1 MIRNT
6 IGALCLAAL
15 LPACGGG
22 DTPSSST
29 QATFLKAEA
38 ERVRTGA
45 GLPGVTLL
53 AAGADRMNVASSGTR
68 RVGTDDP
75 LVLTD
80 ALQAG
85 SQTKAVTAM
94 LLARLVEQ
102 GRLRWDSTL
111 AELFPA
117 WRDEMQPALRG
128 VTVAQLLRHRGGFK
142 RDLDDADGVVL
153 LPLATG
159 DPVADRPIAVR
170 YLLRQAPAKAPGTF
184 VYSNAGYMVAGL
196 VAETAGGA
204 PFEVLMQREVFA
216 PLDVVASFGFPE
228 DAEGSRIVGHV
239 RHEGAWHRAD
249 YPALDRYNMTRIG
262 AAAGGM
268 TIAMPEYAKLLR
280 EHLRGLQG
288 TSTFLRKETWQ
299 LMHASDGEY
308 GFGWNVIDVP
318 GKGRV
323 SAHAGSWGSYYLFAL
338 LVPEQ
343 DRAIAVA
350 CNCYGAE
357 AVEQLDRLARQLALG
372 EPR

>member
-6 IGALCLAAL
+6 IGTLCLAAL
-15 LPACGGG
+15 LAACGGD
-22 DTPSSST
+22 DTPSPIT
-29 QATFLKAEA
+29 QEAFLKAEA
-38 ERVRTGA
+38 ERVRAGA
-45 GLPGVTLL
+45 GLPGVTVL
-53 AAGADRMNVASSGTR
+53 AGGAEHASIASSGMR
-68 RVGTDDP
+68 RVGADDP
-75 LVLTD
+75 LRPND

-117 WRDEMQPALRG
+117 WRDEMHPALRS

-159 DPVADRPIAVR
+159 DPVADRPVAVR
-170 YLLRQAPAKAPGTF
+170 YLLRQAPEQTPGTF
-184 VYSNAGYMVAGL
+184 TYSNAGYMVAGL

-204 PFEVLMQREVFA
+204 PFETLMQREVFA
-216 PLDVVASFGFPE
+216 PLGVVASFGFPE
-228 DAEGSRIVGHV
+228 DAEGSPIAGHV
-239 RHEGAWHRAD
+239 RHEGGWRRAD
-249 YPALDRYNMTRIG
+249 YPAIDRYNMTRIG

-280 EHLRGLQG
+280 EHLRGLRG
-288 TSTFLRKETWQ
+288 NSTFLRKETWE
-299 LMHASDGEY
+299 LMHTPEEDY
-308 GFGWNVIDVP
+308 GFGWGVVERA
-318 GKGRV
+318 GLGRV
-323 SAHAGSWGSYYLFAL
+323 SAHAGSVGSYTLFAI
-338 LVPEQ
+338 LVPAQ
-343 DRAIAVA
+343 DRAVAVA
-350 CNCYGAE
+350 CNCHGPE
-357 AVEQLDRLARQLALG
+357 AAGQLERLARQLALD